1 MQVFCDEGLA
11 AHIGP
16 ELCGGFRHEADEK
29 SVKFTTVSSSGQPKT
44 NLPVRVV
51 GTQDH
56 VIVVLRKRIHPAVV
70 VGGRAY
76 VIAGGRTPG
85 GSVSALNEI
94 FMP

>member
-1 MQVFCDEGLA
+1 MPTPRSGIAAAVLNGKILVFGGEATDGTFDEAEAYDPQTDSWSSLAPLPTARHGL
-11 AHIGP
+11 G
-16 ELCGGFRHEADEK
+16 
-29 SVKFTTVSSSGQPKT
+29 
-44 NLPVRVV
+44 
-51 GTQDH
+51 
-56 VIVVLRKRIHPAVV
+56 AVV